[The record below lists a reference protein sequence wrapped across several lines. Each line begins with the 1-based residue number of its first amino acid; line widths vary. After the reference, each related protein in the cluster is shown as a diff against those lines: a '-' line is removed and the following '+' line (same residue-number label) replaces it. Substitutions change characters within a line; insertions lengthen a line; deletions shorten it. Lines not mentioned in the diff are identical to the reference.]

1 VRVEYQGEV
10 WVASGDYKTQDDGL
24 STPYEPVKC
33 NAFISESTFGLPI
46 FQWRSQQSIFDQ
58 LHQWWRKNQD
68 EGTASVILCYAL
80 GKAQRILSGIDTS
93 IGPVF
98 AHGAIANINDLMI
111 SAGEPLPEVLRITAE
126 TKKESFR
133 KALILATSSVL
144 NTSWL
149 RKLAPFSIG
158 YASGWMQIRGNKRRR
173 AADVGFA
180 LSDHADWHGLN
191 SAIEATGA
199 RKIFITHGY
208 TYQFAKWLREERGL
222 DAHEVKTAYVGEQI
236 EDSGESEGSENQ
248 Q

>member
-1 VRVEYQGEV
+1 
-10 WVASGDYKTQDDGL
+10 
-24 STPYEPVKC
+24 
-33 NAFISESTFGLPI
+33 
-46 FQWRSQQSIFDQ
+46 
-58 LHQWWRKNQD
+58 
-68 EGTASVILCYAL
+68 
-80 GKAQRILSGIDTS
+80 
-93 IGPVF
+93 
-98 AHGAIANINDLMI
+98 
-111 SAGEPLPEVLRITAE
+111 
-126 TKKESFR
+126 
-133 KALILATSSVL
+133 
-144 NTSWL
+144 
-149 RKLAPFSIG
+149 
-158 YASGWMQIRGNKRRR
+158 MQIRGNKRRR

>member
-1 VRVEYQGEV
+1 MDQLLQFTDRGIYCEAGDFYIDPWKPVNRAVITHAHSDHAYRGHNLYLAHRKSVPVLKYRLGGDIQVQSMDYMESLSHNGVAISLHPAGHIVGSSQVRVEYQGEV

-111 SAGEPLPEVLRITAE
+111 SAGEPLLKYCALQQRQ
-126 TKKESFR
+126 KKSH
-133 KALILATSSVL
+133 S
-144 NTSWL
+144 
-149 RKLAPFSIG
+149 
-158 YASGWMQIRGNKRRR
+158 
-173 AADVGFA
+173 
-180 LSDHADWHGLN
+180 
-191 SAIEATGA
+191 
-199 RKIFITHGY
+199 
-208 TYQFAKWLREERGL
+208 ER
-222 DAHEVKTAYVGEQI
+222 H
-236 EDSGESEGSENQ
+236 
-248 Q
+248 